1 MPRIE
6 GLSVTRNSV
15 LEDSTECLSSSL
27 NKSELREFPRAMEK
41 DHSIKSVESK
51 GASVS
56 HSSGGKIP

>member
-1 MPRIE
+1 MV
-6 GLSVTRNSV
+6 LSINTDAKALNSV
-15 LEDSTECLSSSL
+15 CTSSSL
-27 NKSELREFPRAMEK
+27 NEIHLPRVMEK